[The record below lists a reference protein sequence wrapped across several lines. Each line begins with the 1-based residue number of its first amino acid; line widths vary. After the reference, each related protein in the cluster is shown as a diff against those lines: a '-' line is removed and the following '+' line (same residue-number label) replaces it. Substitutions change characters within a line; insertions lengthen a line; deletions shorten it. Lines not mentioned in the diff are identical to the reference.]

1 MLLGNVF
8 DPEKKNAA
16 IKEPVIL
23 AIAGALETHIDY
35 KAVDNKSTSTFSLLF
50 LIFLLIF

>member
-35 KAVDNKSTSTFSLLF
+35 KGGCG
-50 LIFLLIF
+50 